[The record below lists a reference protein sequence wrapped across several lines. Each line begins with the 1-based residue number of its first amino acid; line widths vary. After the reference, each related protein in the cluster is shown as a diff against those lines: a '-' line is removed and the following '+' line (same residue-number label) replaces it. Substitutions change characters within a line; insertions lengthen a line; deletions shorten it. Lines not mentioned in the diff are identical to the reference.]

1 MADPDQ
7 SEGIVERLSRQGE
20 EALGKVAEELIAN
33 PVINGAIA
41 RALEAR
47 EKAVLAQEAA
57 MGALNI
63 PSAADVE
70 RVTRRLRS
78 LSQRLEGIED
88 AIDRLEER
96 LAAASAR
103 SGDERLAAIEER
115 LDEIARDLGALRESV
130 APSEAAVPQAQERLT
145 VDRLGR
151 AGSAA
156 PTGNLARWP
165 SDQASRASYPKR
177 SATPSSARSTRRSAP
192 PAAAVRPRRGR
203 STTWRARSTSCAA
216 APRIGSA
223 AAVDR
228 WPRRSRAAGSPPT
241 TTSAS

>member
-1 MADPDQ
+1 MADPEQNQ
-7 SEGIVERLSRQGE
+7 SIVDRLSRQGE
-20 EALGKVAEELIAN
+20 EALGKIAEELIAN
-33 PVINGAIA
+33 PVVSGAIA

-96 LAAASAR
+96 VAAASAD

-115 LDEIARDLGALRESV
+115 LDEIARDVGALRESV
-130 APSEAAVPQAQERLT
+130 APSETSVPRAQERLT
-145 VDRLGR
+145 VTD
-151 AGSAA
+151 S
-156 PTGNLARWP
+156 
-165 SDQASRASYPKR
+165 
-177 SATPSSARSTRRSAP
+177 
-192 PAAAVRPRRGR
+192 
-203 STTWRARSTSCAA
+203 
-216 APRIGSA
+216 
-223 AAVDR
+223 
-228 WPRRSRAAGSPPT
+228 
-241 TTSAS
+241 